1 MIGQVAQIKLIEFE
15 RRRKLVVDLVEKNTA
30 IYIAI
35 DVGASNCNI
44 VEASCLGKIAL
55 LPGGQRPRTGGTW
68 GQSLR
73 PFCLVRS
80 GWTCAE
86 TCGPAPATLSPPALG
101 SLSASGSTGPCKA
114 GK

>member
-1 MIGQVAQIKLIEFE
+1 MRGK
-15 RRRKLVVDLVEKNTA
+15 RYVDK
-30 IYIAI
+30 

-114 GK
+114 GKYHVWSLKE